1 MRPLRIAGGA
11 DAGEAL
17 VMPEWLKD
25 WWPVVAVTVSLT
37 SPLLTGW
44 IGWSIRNR
52 FVTRDDHEKSIE
64 ARQASFGQLD
74 IAIGR
79 LRQETNERLTQTET
93 RLALV
98 ERDVSHLPTRQDF
111 ERVVGAISKV
121 ETNLGRV
128 EAGLE
133 SLREGV
139 NRITDHLMNGGAR

>member
-1 MRPLRIAGGA
+1 
-11 DAGEAL
+11 
-17 VMPEWLKD
+17 MPEWLRD
-25 WWPVVAVTVSLT
+25 WWPALAIAVSLS

-52 FVTRDDHEKSIE
+52 FVTREDHERSVE

-74 IAIGR
+74 AAIGK

-111 ERVVGAISKV
+111 ERLADRFAKV
-121 ETNLGRV
+121 ETNVGRV
-128 EAGLE
+128 ETGVE
-133 SLREGV
+133 SLREAV
-139 NRITDHLMNGGAR
+139 SRITDHLMSGGPR